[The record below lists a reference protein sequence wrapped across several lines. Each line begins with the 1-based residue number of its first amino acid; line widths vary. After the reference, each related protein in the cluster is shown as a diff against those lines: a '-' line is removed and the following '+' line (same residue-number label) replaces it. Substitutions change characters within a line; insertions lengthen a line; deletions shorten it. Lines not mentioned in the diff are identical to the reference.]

1 MRYTDC
7 HCILLY
13 IIVFQF
19 VTKYDVY
26 NVKNVR
32 SSASI
37 LYVDDGCSLCSSN
50 VAGVRPFLLW
60 LLWLVVIILLV
71 DNLLF
76 RHQNGSRRSTAK
88 SRNIHIMRNQ
98 RDVECVEQV
107 GNGEGVSLFPA
118 DRWVVWDSV
127 SHQRGLVGAPPMTY
141 FAKF

>member
-13 IIVFQF
+13 IIVFQC

-107 GNGEGVSLFPA
+107 GNGEGVSLS
-118 DRWVVWDSV
+118 VVGPV
-127 SHQRGLVGAPPMTY
+127 SS
-141 FAKF
+141 